1 MSPRR
6 VAVTGIGLVTALG
19 EGARVTWSAL
29 VAGRTGIG
37 PLRAYDP
44 SPLRTRQGAEIP
56 DFDPSEFMS
65 PRSMRTSTRG
75 DQYGVAAA
83 TLALRD
89 AGLEPSDLGHR
100 TGLYL
105 GGNKDICQRDDSIA
119 DMEAIRGADGA
130 PDMRL
135 LGELARSI
143 VPPLA
148 YVEGLQN
155 GGTYHISSLFGLRGP
170 NAFYAGAADSG
181 ATAIGRAMRAIRR
194 GEADIAVAGGYDDAT
209 NWWAMAKL
217 DGLGVLS
224 PRNDLDAGAF
234 RPFDR
239 DHSGS
244 VIGDGAA
251 ILVLEE
257 YDRARRRG
265 AHCYAELAGYG
276 MGNDCVRAPAS
287 DPAGRGL
294 ARAITAA
301 LTDADAGTPADCVLS
316 HGCATALG
324 DTSEVRALRTALGSD
339 ADRAA
344 VTSVKPQT
352 GHLVGGAGALNA
364 ALAALALDS
373 GVVPATANHRIPAPG
388 CDLDIVSG
396 AARRS
401 RPRVALAL
409 ARGLEGQA
417 VALTLTA
424 TN

>member
-1 MSPRR
+1 MTGRR
-6 VAVTGIGLVTALG
+6 VVITGIGLVTALG
-19 EGARVTWSAL
+19 EGARETWDAL

-44 SPLRTRQGAEIP
+44 APLRTRLGAEIP
-56 DFDPSEFMS
+56 DFDPGKYLSL
-65 PRSMRTSTRG
+65 RSMRTSTRG

-89 AGLEPSDLGHR
+89 AGLERSDLGHR

-119 DMEAIRGADGA
+119 DMEAIRGADGE
-130 PDMRL
+130 PDMRK

-224 PRNDLDAGAF
+224 PRNDLDTKAF

-239 DHSGS
+239 EHSGS

-251 ILVLEE
+251 ILVLE
-257 YDRARRRG
+257 DRERAVGRG
-265 AHCYAELAGYG
+265 AHIYAELAGYG
-276 MGNDCVRAPAS
+276 MGNDCVRPPAS
-287 DPAGRGL
+287 DPEGRGL
-294 ARAITAA
+294 ARAISAA
-301 LTDADAGTPADCVLS
+301 LSDAGATGTDCVFS

-324 DTSEVRALRTALGSD
+324 DTSEVRALRSALGPET
-339 ADRAA
+339 ARAA

-373 GVVPATANHRIPAPG
+373 GVVPATANHETPAPE
-388 CDLDIVSG
+388 CDLDIVTG
-396 AARRS
+396 AARHA
-401 RPRVALAL
+401 RPGVALAL

-417 VALTLTA
+417 VALALTQS
-424 TN
+424 N

>member
-1 MSPRR
+1 MNARR
-6 VAVTGIGLVTALG
+6 VVITGIGLVTALG
-19 EGARVTWSAL
+19 EGADDTWSAI
-29 VAGRTGIG
+29 VAGRTAIG

-44 SPLRTRQGAEIP
+44 SPLRTRLGAEIP
-56 DFDPSEFMS
+56 DFDPSRFLS
-65 PRSMRTSTRG
+65 LRSMRTSTRG

-89 AGLEPSDLGHR
+89 AGLEERDLGHR

-119 DMEAIRGADGA
+119 DMEAIRGADGG
-130 PDMRL
+130 PDMRR

-224 PRNDLDAGAF
+224 PRNDLGGKAF

-239 DHSGS
+239 EHSGS

-251 ILVLEE
+251 ILILEE
-257 YDRARRRG
+257 RDRALRRG
-265 AHCYAELAGYG
+265 ARCYAELAGYG
-276 MGNDCVRAPAS
+276 MGNDCVRVPAS
-287 DPAGRGL
+287 DRDGRGL
-294 ARAITAA
+294 ARAISTA
-301 LTDADAGTPADCVLS
+301 LSDAGAPAVDAVFS

-324 DTSEVRALRTALGSD
+324 DASEVRALRTALGPE
-339 ADRAA
+339 AHRAA

-364 ALAALALDS
+364 ALAGLALDS
-373 GVVPATANHRIPAPG
+373 GVVPATGNHETPAPG

-396 AARRS
+396 AARQAN
-401 RPRVALAL
+401 PRVALAL

-424 TN
+424 SN

>member
-1 MSPRR
+1 MTARR
-6 VAVTGIGLVTALG
+6 VVITGVGLVTALG
-19 EGARVTWSAL
+19 EGARETWDAL
-29 VAGRTGIG
+29 VAGRTGIA

-44 SPLRTRQGAEIP
+44 SPLRTRLGAEIP
-56 DFDPSEFMS
+56 DFDPGKFLSL
-65 PRSMRTSTRG
+65 RSMRTSTRG

-89 AGLEPSDLGHR
+89 AGLERSDLGHR

-130 PDMRL
+130 PDMRK

-194 GEADIAVAGGYDDAT
+194 GEADLAVAGGYDDAT

-224 PRNDLDAGAF
+224 PRNDLDAKAF

-239 DHSGS
+239 EHTGS

-251 ILVLEE
+251 ILVLEDL
-257 YDRARRRG
+257 DRALGRG
-265 AHCYAELAGYG
+265 AHIYAELAGYG
-276 MGNDCVRAPAS
+276 MGNDCVRPPAS
-287 DPAGRGL
+287 DPDGRGL
-294 ARAITAA
+294 VRAITAA
-301 LTDADAGTPADCVLS
+301 LSDADAAGPDCVFS
-316 HGCATALG
+316 HGCATTLG
-324 DTSEVRALRTALGSD
+324 DTSEVRALRTALGGA

-373 GVVPATANHRIPAPG
+373 GVVPATANHENPAPG
-388 CDLDIVSG
+388 CDLDIVTG
-396 AARRS
+396 AARHA

-417 VALTLTA
+417 VALTLTQS
-424 TN
+424 N

>member
-1 MSPRR
+1 MTGRR
-6 VAVTGIGLVTALG
+6 VVITGIGLVTALG
-19 EGARVTWSAL
+19 EGARETWDAL
-29 VAGRTGIG
+29 VAGRTAIG

-44 SPLRTRQGAEIP
+44 SPLRTRLGAEIP
-56 DFDPSEFMS
+56 DFDPSRFLS

-83 TLALRD
+83 TLAMRD
-89 AGLEPSDLGHR
+89 AGLEERDLGHR
-100 TGLYL
+100 TALYL

-119 DMEAIRGADGA
+119 DMEAIRGADGG
-130 PDMRL
+130 PDMRK

-194 GEADIAVAGGYDDAT
+194 GEADLAVAGGYDDAT
-209 NWWAMAKL
+209 NWWAMSKL

-224 PRNDLDAGAF
+224 PRNELDVKAF

-239 DHSGS
+239 EHSGS

-251 ILVLEE
+251 ILILEDR
-257 YDRARRRG
+257 DRAVGRG
-265 AHCYAELAGYG
+265 AHIYAELAGYG
-276 MGNDCVRAPAS
+276 MGNDCVRPPAS
-287 DPAGRGL
+287 APDGRGL
-294 ARAITAA
+294 ARAISASMSDAA
-301 LTDADAGTPADCVLS
+301 VVQADCVFS

-324 DTSEVRALRTALGSD
+324 DTSEVRALQTALGD
-339 ADRAA
+339 GAARAA

-373 GVVPATANHRIPAPG
+373 GVVPATANHETPAPG
-388 CDLDIVSG
+388 CDLDIVAG
-396 AARRS
+396 AARPS
-401 RPRVALAL
+401 RPRTALAL

-417 VALTLTA
+417 VALALTHS
-424 TN
+424 N

>member
-1 MSPRR
+1 MTARR
-6 VAVTGIGLVTALG
+6 VVITGVGLVTALG
-19 EGARVTWSAL
+19 EGARETWDAL
-29 VAGRTGIG
+29 VAGHTGIA

-44 SPLRTRQGAEIP
+44 SPLRTRLGAEIP
-56 DFDPSEFMS
+56 DFDPGKFLSL
-65 PRSMRTSTRG
+65 RSMRTSTRG

-89 AGLEPSDLGHR
+89 AGLERSDLGHR

-119 DMEAIRGADGA
+119 DMEAIRGVDGE
-130 PDMRL
+130 PDMRK

-194 GEADIAVAGGYDDAT
+194 GEADLAVAGGYDDAT

-224 PRNDLDAGAF
+224 PRNDLDTKAF

-239 DHSGS
+239 EHTGS

-251 ILVLEE
+251 ILVLEDR
-257 YDRARRRG
+257 DRALGRG
-265 AHCYAELAGYG
+265 AHIYAELAGYG
-276 MGNDCVRAPAS
+276 MGNDCVRPPAS
-287 DPAGRGL
+287 DPDGRGL
-294 ARAITAA
+294 VRAITAA
-301 LTDADAGTPADCVLS
+301 LSDADAAGPDCVFS

-324 DTSEVRALRTALGSD
+324 DTSEVRALRTALGGA

-373 GVVPATANHRIPAPG
+373 GVVPATANHENPAPG

-396 AARRS
+396 AARHA

-417 VALTLTA
+417 VALTLTQS
-424 TN
+424 N

>member
-1 MSPRR
+1 MTARR
-6 VAVTGIGLVTALG
+6 VVITGVGLVTALG
-19 EGARVTWSAL
+19 EGARETWDAL
-29 VAGRTGIG
+29 VAGRTGIA

-44 SPLRTRQGAEIP
+44 APLRTRLGAEIP
-56 DFDPSEFMS
+56 DFDPGKFLSL
-65 PRSMRTSTRG
+65 RSMRTSTRG

-89 AGLEPSDLGHR
+89 AGLERSDLGHR

-119 DMEAIRGADGA
+119 DMEAIRGVDGG
-130 PDMRL
+130 PDMRK

-194 GEADIAVAGGYDDAT
+194 GEADLAVAGGYDDAT

-224 PRNDLDAGAF
+224 PRNDLDTRAF

-239 DHSGS
+239 EHTGS

-251 ILVLEE
+251 ILVLEDR
-257 YDRARRRG
+257 DRALGRG
-265 AHCYAELAGYG
+265 AHIYAELAGYG
-276 MGNDCVRAPAS
+276 MGNDCVRPPAS
-287 DPAGRGL
+287 DPDGRGL
-294 ARAITAA
+294 VRAITAA
-301 LTDADAGTPADCVLS
+301 LSDADAAGPDCVFS
-316 HGCATALG
+316 HGCATTLG
-324 DTSEVRALRTALGSD
+324 DTSEVRALRTALGGA

-373 GVVPATANHRIPAPG
+373 GVVPATANHENPAPG
-388 CDLDIVSG
+388 CDLDIVTG
-396 AARRS
+396 AARHA

-417 VALTLTA
+417 VALTLTQS
-424 TN
+424 N

>member
-1 MSPRR
+1 MTARR
-6 VAVTGIGLVTALG
+6 VVVTGIGLVTALG
-19 EGARVTWSAL
+19 EGAQETWAAL
-29 VAGRTGIG
+29 VAGRSGIA
-37 PLRAYDP
+37 PLQAYDP
-44 SPLRTRQGAEIP
+44 SPLRTRLGAEIP
-56 DFDPSEFMS
+56 DFDPSKFLS
-65 PRSMRTSTRG
+65 LRSMRTSTRG

-89 AGLEPSDLGHR
+89 AGLEERDLGHR

-119 DMEAIRGADGA
+119 DMEAIRGADGG
-130 PDMRL
+130 PDMRK
-135 LGELARSI
+135 LGELARAI

-148 YVEGLQN
+148 YIEGLQN

-234 RPFDR
+234 RPFDK

-257 YDRARRRG
+257 RDSALRRG

-287 DPAGRGL
+287 DPHGRGL
-294 ARAITAA
+294 ARAVTAA
-301 LTDADAGTPADCVLS
+301 LADAHADTPADCVFT

-324 DTSEVRALRTALGSD
+324 DISEVRALRTALGSD
-339 ADRAA
+339 AGRAA

-373 GVVPATANHRIPAPG
+373 GVVPATANHETPAPG

-396 AARRS
+396 AAREAN
-401 RPRVALAL
+401 PRVALAL

-417 VALTLTA
+417 VALTLTES
-424 TN
+424 N

>member
-1 MSPRR
+1 MTARH
-6 VAVTGIGLVTALG
+6 VVVTGVGLVTALG
-19 EGARVTWSAL
+19 EGARETWDAL

-44 SPLRTRQGAEIP
+44 APLRTRLGAEIP
-56 DFDPSEFMS
+56 DFDPGKFLSL
-65 PRSMRTSTRG
+65 RSMRTSTRG

-89 AGLEPSDLGHR
+89 AGLERSDLGHR

-119 DMEAIRGADGA
+119 DMEAIRGADGE
-130 PDMRL
+130 PDMRK

-194 GEADIAVAGGYDDAT
+194 GEADLAVAGGYDDAT

-224 PRNDLDAGAF
+224 PRNDLDARAF

-239 DHSGS
+239 EHTGS

-251 ILVLEE
+251 ILVLEDR
-257 YDRARRRG
+257 DRALGRG
-265 AHCYAELAGYG
+265 AHIYAELAGYG
-276 MGNDCVRAPAS
+276 MGNDCVRPPAS
-287 DPAGRGL
+287 DPDGRGL
-294 ARAITAA
+294 VRAITAA
-301 LTDADAGTPADCVLS
+301 LSDADAAGPDCVFS

-324 DTSEVRALRTALGSD
+324 DTSEVRALRTALGGA

-373 GVVPATANHRIPAPG
+373 GVVPATANHENPAPG
-388 CDLDIVSG
+388 CDLDIVTG
-396 AARRS
+396 AARHA

-417 VALTLTA
+417 VALTLTQS
-424 TN
+424 N